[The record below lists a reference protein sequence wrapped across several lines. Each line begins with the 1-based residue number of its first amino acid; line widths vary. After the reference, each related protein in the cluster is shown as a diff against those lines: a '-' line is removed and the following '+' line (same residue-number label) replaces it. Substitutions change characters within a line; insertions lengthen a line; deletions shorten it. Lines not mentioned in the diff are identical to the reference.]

1 MVKII
6 DFYSENH
13 KILKI
18 KNIVT
23 IFLLGVLVFNLY
35 LLFSFVFIN
44 YKYLFHS
51 DSAVINIISQEALT
65 KGKLILTDWYYAN
78 GDIWL
83 AFGPI
88 VIAPLLLLFDNGY
101 ILHAVASVIY
111 TIILLYST
119 WMLLS
124 LIKLDYVQKLLILCV
139 ITSGISDI
147 VTEALYGQ
155 FAYSIIVISLI
166 LISHLSIL
174 TACSNS
180 IQQFKQSTYFLAIFI
195 IFIILTWS
203 NPSRS
208 LVTYLFPIIA
218 TLFIRR
224 IKNKRLSSEFNNNDI
239 RLIGTALLG
248 FVLGSIIYLYTLND
262 VLMVSGVKPT
272 WQNYSKTVES
282 ASTSIYSWI
291 TVSHGWFK
299 EDGDIISISSIVDI
313 ISIMFGIFVLIYPMK
328 FYIKNITAYDETTD
342 KLVFLS
348 GVYTYSATY
357 IFFLMIFT
365 TLHQNSY
372 AETARY
378 YVPTFTY
385 GIIITSIIIFKTKF
399 NTNRALSLT
408 KIFLCCSMVVISIT
422 SGYRNFVLAP
432 QKDKYVGSF
441 ENTLELI
448 NFLDKNG
455 LKYGFSDYW
464 TAGKITVLSDFSAVV
479 RQIHIVNG
487 EPIPMR
493 WLSSSDWY
501 IWRKENAIN
510 KSFILF
516 ENDESYKNF
525 DLSKFEI
532 KVSDNNYTYKIS
544 KVLDY
549 IVLILEGDIT
559 KLYPN
564 WDPYVYN
571 PYKIVPEEKSLRTIG
586 KFDEKKQSIIS
597 NIGNDGALYYG
608 PYKELAKGRYRISF
622 HIKSNTTEDSG
633 HVDVV
638 STMKHSFKLY
648 AKESIVGV
656 KGSRIIH
663 LDFDVDENGHFF
675 EFRVFSTGKSDVQF
689 LGLELMR
696 IK

>member
-6 DFYSENH
+6 DIYSKKN
-13 KILKI
+13 KRINI
-18 KNIVT
+18 KNIIT
-23 IFLLGVLVFNLY
+23 ILLLGVLVFNLY
-35 LLFSFVFIN
+35 LLISFVFMN

-51 DSAVINIISQEALT
+51 DSAVINIISQEAFT

-83 AFGPI
+83 AFGP
-88 VIAPLLLLFDNGY
+88 VVLAPLLLIFDNSY

-111 TIILLYST
+111 TVILLYST

-124 LIKLDYVQKLLILCV
+124 FIKLDYAQKLLILCV
-139 ITSGISDI
+139 ITSGFSDI

-155 FAYSIIVISLI
+155 FAYSIIVTSLI
-166 LISHLSIL
+166 WISHLTML
-174 TACSNS
+174 TSCSDG
-180 IQQFKQSTYFLAIFI
+180 IQKFKLRTCFFAVFI
-195 IFIILTWS
+195 IFIIVAWS

-208 LVTYLFPIIA
+208 LITYLFPILA
-218 TLFIRR
+218 TLCIRR
-224 IKNKRLSSEFNNNDI
+224 IKNKRFPLEFNNNDI

-248 FVLGSIIYLYTLND
+248 FVLGSIIYWYTLND
-262 VLMVSGVKPT
+262 ILMVSGVKPT
-272 WQNYSKTVES
+272 WQSYSKTVES
-282 ASTSIYSWI
+282 ASNSIYSWI
-291 TVSHGWFK
+291 IVSHGWFQ
-299 EDGDIISISSIVDI
+299 ENGDIISISSIVDV
-313 ISIMFGIFVLIYPMK
+313 ISIMLSIFVFIYPIN
-328 FYIKNITAYDETTD
+328 FYIKNITAHDETTD

-348 GVYTYSATY
+348 GVYIYSTMC

-372 AETARY
+372 AETSRY
-378 YVPTFTY
+378 YVPIFFY
-385 GIIITSIIIFKTKF
+385 GVITTSIIVFKKKT
-399 NTNRALSLT
+399 NTNRTLSST
-408 KIFLCCSMVVISIT
+408 KIFLCCSLFVIAIT
-422 SGYRNFVLAP
+422 SGYRNFFLAP
-432 QKDKYVGSF
+432 QKDEYIESF
-441 ENTLELI
+441 ENTVELI
-448 NFLDKNG
+448 NFLDENS

-501 IWRKENAIN
+501 IWRRENAHN

-532 KVSDNNYTYKIS
+532 KVSENNYTYKVS
-544 KVLDY
+544 KVSNY
-549 IVLILEGDIT
+549 IVLILDGDIT

-571 PYKIVPEEKSLRTIG
+571 PYKILPEEKSLRTTG
-586 KFDEKKQSIIS
+586 KFDVKKQSITS
-597 NIGNDGALYYG
+597 NIGSEGALYYG
-608 PYKELAKGRYRISF
+608 PYKELAKGKYRIIFNIS
-622 HIKSNTTEDSG
+622 SNTTEDSG
-633 HVDVV
+633 HVDVA
-638 STMKHSFKLY
+638 STKGHSFKLY
-648 AKESIVGV
+648 ASERIVGL
-656 KGSRIIH
+656 KGNRTIN
-663 LDFDVDENGHFF
+663 LDFDVDENGHLF
-675 EFRVFSTGKSDVQF
+675 EFRVFTTGKSDIQF
-689 LGLELMR
+689 LGLELIR

>member
-1 MVKII
+1 
-6 DFYSENH
+6 
-13 KILKI
+13 
-18 KNIVT
+18 
-23 IFLLGVLVFNLY
+23 LY

-51 DSAVINIISQEALT
+51 DSAVINIISQEALI

-88 VIAPLLLLFDNGY
+88 VMVPLLLLFDNGY

-124 LIKLDYVQKLLILCV
+124 LIKLNGVQKLLILCV

-155 FAYSIIVISLI
+155 FAYSIIVTSLI

-174 TACSNS
+174 TALSHS
-180 IQQFKQSTYFLAIFI
+180 VRKIKQCMYFLAIFI
-195 IFIILTWS
+195 VFIVLAWS

-208 LVTYLFPIIA
+208 LLTYLLPIIA
-218 TLFIRR
+218 TLFIRKV
-224 IKNKRLSSEFNNNDI
+224 KNDRLLSKFNNNDI
-239 RLIGTALLG
+239 KLIGTILLG
-248 FVLGSIIYLYTLND
+248 FTLGSIIYLCTLND

-282 ASTSIYSWI
+282 ALASVYSWI

-313 ISIMFGIFVLIYPMK
+313 ISIMFGMLVLIYPMK
-328 FYIKNITAYDETTD
+328 FYMENITAYDETTD

-348 GVYTYSATY
+348 GVHTYSAIC

-372 AETARY
+372 SETARY
-378 YVPTFTY
+378 YVPTFFY
-385 GIIITSIIIFKTKF
+385 GMIVTSMIVFRIKSDA
-399 NTNRALSLT
+399 NRSLSLR
-408 KIFLCCSMVVISIT
+408 KAFLCCAMLVISIT
-422 SGYRNFVLAP
+422 SGYRNFFLAP

-448 NFLDKNG
+448 KFLDKNG

-464 TAGKITVLSDFSAVV
+464 TAGKITVLSDFSAIV

-501 IWRKENAIN
+501 IWREENEIN

-516 ENDESYKNF
+516 ENDESYKKF
-525 DLSKFEI
+525 DLSNFEI
-532 KVSDNNYTYKIS
+532 KAFNNNYTYKIVT
-544 KVLDY
+544 VLDY

-571 PYKIVPEEKSLRTIG
+571 SYKIVPEKKSLRTTGI
-586 KFDEKKQSIIS
+586 FDEKTQSIIS
-597 NIGNDGALYYG
+597 KVGDNGALYYG
-608 PYKELAKGRYRISF
+608 PYKELAKGKYRITF

-633 HVDVV
+633 HVDVI
-638 STMKHSFKLY
+638 STMKNSVKLY

-656 KGSRIIH
+656 KGSKKIN
-663 LDFDVDENGHFF
+663 LEFDVDENGHLF
-675 EFRVFSTGKSDVQF
+675 EFRVFSTGRSDIEL

-696 IK
+696 IVE